1 MPQASTQPLPPLAI
15 SAFTATTALGRG
27 SAAQLDALQAR
38 RWRWPLAEPGAAG
51 VAAWLALG
59 NATAM
64 DEHGAIHPLA
74 RMQWCERMRSVQRP
88 AIGCGQ

>member
-1 MPQASTQPLPPLAI
+1 MRNL
-15 SAFTATTALGRG
+15 TADEIV
-27 SAAQLDALQAR
+27 AQVDHAM
-38 RWRWPLAEPGAAG
+38 AETGVAG

-64 DEHGAIHPLA
+64 DEQGAIHPLA